1 MVDYTTPVTT
11 AFEMQR
17 ATISQSQKALEQ
29 SVAFQHNVSEAV
41 IDSLDTQE
49 SAQRRG
55 VELSKTAFH
64 SYLDAIEATM
74 PGMGG
79 TLEEMRS
86 AVDEQ
91 YDFLLENHA
100 ELFDNVESEMVEG
113 VEAYDEM
120 TEEYVNAVSEQVEML
135 VEAHEELE
143 SQSVEAAEQ
152 FGDQLEEVQE
162 QVQEVQA
169 QVEEVQ
175 AKAADAVDVEA

>member
-64 SYLDAIEATM
+64 SYLDAVESTM
-74 PGMGG
+74 PGAAGSV
-79 TLEEMRS
+79 EEMRE
-86 AVDEQ
+86 AIDEQ
-91 YDFLLENHA
+91 FEFLLDNHA
-100 ELFDNVESEMVEG
+100 ELFESIESETREG
-113 VEAYDEM
+113 LDAYDELTTDYLEAM
-120 TEEYVNAVSEQVEML
+120 DEQIEMVL
-135 VEAHEELE
+135 EAHEDLE
-143 SQSVEAAEQ
+143 GQSIEAAEQ
-152 FGDQLEEVQE
+152 VEDQIEQMQEQVEQVQD
-162 QVQEVQA
+162 QVQEVQEQA
-169 QVEEVQ
+169 QESL
-175 AKAADAVDVEA
+175 EA